1 MQFSILT
8 DQKREDEQEK
18 QAEKSSWEEENQWK
32 IALKPRKE
40 DASKRQEWPARPKSL
55 NTDEAKDEKVAARFG
70 NIWVLGTYLDKR
82 NSSTLRELEITLEWF
97 KEELE
102 KIEHK

>member
-1 MQFSILT
+1 M
-8 DQKREDEQEK
+8 
-18 QAEKSSWEEENQWK
+18 

-70 NIWVLGTYLDKR
+70 NI
-82 NSSTLRELEITLEWF
+82 
-97 KEELE
+97 
-102 KIEHK
+102 